1 MAETAPKE
9 APKEEAPKVY
19 FGFLPKEEIGKCIEN
34 FKKALD
40 EGEKAGDK
48 KGFELEIK
56 GTNEEPKGVS
66 FETYSI
72 TKDNYK
78 NFVDESKD
86 YMAKALSVFTVS
98 INAKDKAG
106 VKILEELFTKFVEP
120 FVKELKFVKKH
131 PENYEVK
138 LRTSG
143 LKVSVDFL
151 SVKGEFLQ
159 PLLDL
164 GLDVS
169 EFHNF
174 KASFKSEFVPGEFF
188 TLPSEEL
195 ALKVLQL
202 ILSIKGESTNARYIL
217 TALIKAL
224 KQVKLANAKF
234 QTKLEKHVEK
244 LSALNAFVSFAFNFE
259 FDSKELCG
267 AGLAASKVKKFDINA
282 MLEYARMYITGTIE
296 SKVVPKLKELALL
309 DIAKATDIDEVAISL
324 VFPKY
329 GNGIAHVIKL
339 PGFSKAFS
347 DKFLQ

>member
-1 MAETAPKE
+1 MAEAAPKE
-9 APKEEAPKVY
+9 ATPKVY
-19 FGFLPKEEIGKCIEN
+19 LGFLPKEEIGKCIEN
-34 FKKALD
+34 FKKALK
-40 EGEKAGDK
+40 EGQKAGDK

-72 TKDNYK
+72 SKDCYK

-86 YMAKALSVFTVS
+86 YMAKALSVFTIS

-120 FVKELKFVKKH
+120 FVKDLPFVKKH

-138 LRTSG
+138 FRTSG
-143 LKVSVDFL
+143 TKVSVDLL

-159 PLLDL
+159 PILDL
-164 GLDVS
+164 GLDIS
-169 EFHNF
+169 EFHHF
-174 KASFKSEFVPGEFF
+174 KASFKSEFVPEQFF

-202 ILSIKGESTNARYIL
+202 ILSIKGESTNGRYIL

-224 KQVKLANAKF
+224 KEVKLANAKF

-244 LSALNAFVSFAFNFE
+244 LNALNAFVSFAFNFE

-267 AGLAASKVKKFDINA
+267 AGLAASKVKGFDINDL
-282 MLEYARMYITGTIE
+282 LEKARAIITGTIE
-296 SKVVPKLKELALL
+296 SKVVPKLTELGLL
-309 DIAKATDIDEVAISL
+309 ETAKATDIDEVAISL

-347 DKFLQ
+347 DKFLK